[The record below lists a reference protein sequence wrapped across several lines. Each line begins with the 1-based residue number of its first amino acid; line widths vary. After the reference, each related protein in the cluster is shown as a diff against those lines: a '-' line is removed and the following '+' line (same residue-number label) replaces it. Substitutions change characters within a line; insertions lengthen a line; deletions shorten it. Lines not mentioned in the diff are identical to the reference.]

1 MPFADKAAP
10 SEENRHSA
18 FAAKCM
24 RSCARCERTA
34 CGALILPETAPT
46 RPQAVPGTR
55 RESGGVQSGK
65 RPRTWSPGLLACS
78 CFGMGWLSPVGCA
91 RNGGRATGRISSR
104 KRNSAST
111 RTAPR
116 STAAQCGAAARCC
129 QRNGRVA
136 QSRAG
141 EGRQN
146 LQQRSRPRHA
156 IFAACSLH
164 AAPSPDTSTRPKC
177 ASKPL
182 CAALTWERAGQGV

>member
-136 QSRAG
+136 QSRVGPARG
-141 EGRQN
+141 AKTSSSAPDRATRY
-146 LQQRSRPRHA
+146 LQRARCTQPHRPTHQRARNAQASR
-156 IFAACSLH
+156 FAQ
-164 AAPSPDTSTRPKC
+164 R
-177 ASKPL
+177 
-182 CAALTWERAGQGV
+182 